1 MIPRERKRSD
11 FQMQKET
18 NNSYKT
24 HTDKG
29 PLNCTR
35 ITFIGYHYLPSNFLL
50 QDSHNYGRPFITL
63 DTLRTLLKVYFKTI
77 TNVIKNE
84 LNILF
89 FKFQYKNIF
98 FIIVY

>member
-29 PLNCTR
+29 PFNCTR